1 HISLL
6 LFLQEHDSIALLARE
21 HKDCSKEEDTIL
33 MQQLYIDDD
42 VIDRSIRKTSGILI
56 GFIYLAFETVSAAY
70 IYIYIYV
77 LHILFSFFLSFCQ
90 EKCRVLTISPDIF
103 NTPAATRYMMNKLQ
117 LLWLLYNILIVSTF
131 TSFINKN
138 KIMTEHIAVDFIVCY
153 TIIHVVVTA
162 TTFNFALFD

>member
-1 HISLL
+1 MHL
-6 LFLQEHDSIALLARE
+6 SIALLARE

-42 VIDRSIRKTSGILI
+42 VIDRSIRKHAHKLHIIKTSRLVCVHTGRTSGILI

-90 EKCRVLTISPDIF
+90 EKCV
-103 NTPAATRYMMNKLQ
+103 MK
-117 LLWLLYNILIVSTF
+117 
-131 TSFINKN
+131 K
-138 KIMTEHIAVDFIVCY
+138 
-153 TIIHVVVTA
+153 
-162 TTFNFALFD
+162 